1 MNLPCETIRDLLP
14 LYHDHVCSPQSREL
28 VEEHLASCEQCQEE
42 LSALRAEMKG
52 VNTMENTKPMRDI
65 AKQWK
70 RDKKTSFLKGSL
82 LVSILASLSCI
93 LSYEVIGSYVAPDG
107 TLVEPF
113 ALIPLAYL
121 FALLAILFGLG
132 LGMVSMAK
140 RLRKRAQNTKA

>member
-1 MNLPCETIRDLLP
+1 MNLPCETIQDLLP
-14 LYHDHVCSPQSREL
+14 LYHDHVCSPQSRQM
-28 VEEHLASCEQCQEE
+28 VDGHLSSCEKCQGE
-42 LSALRAEMKG
+42 LAALRSEVQG
-52 VNTMENTKPMRDI
+52 VGTMENTKPMKDI

-93 LSYEVIGSYVAPDG
+93 LAYQAIGSYVAPDG

-121 FALLAILFGLG
+121 FAFLAILFGLG
-132 LGMVSMAK
+132 LGVVSMAK
-140 RLRKRAQNTKA
+140 RLRKRAKHTKA